1 MSFEFRNGFEK
12 LEEYSVQQVDAEI
25 IVNANECNYNVPY
38 EVHNYVNEL
47 IKDFSFNRYPPMES
61 TEFCKVV
68 AEGTGFNADQVVFGN
83 GSSELLQQAC
93 YIFGGPGKKIAYP
106 SPSFS
111 MYGVYTQLS
120 DSIEAPYSL
129 TREGFIDADKLIAF
143 CKIEKP
149 SLLIICN
156 PNNPTGNYNELSVIE
171 KILKN
176 VECPVITDEAY
187 MEFSKGSGVDPYDVK
202 PLNVVHNNAGSSLA
216 LAQKYSNFLCL
227 RTFSKAY
234 GLASMRIG
242 YGVGHDEII
251 KGMKK
256 VNLPYSINALSLKVG
271 EYVYKHKDLYKDR
284 INTFIDEREKMKI
297 VLEDAGYEVYPSGTN
312 FLLFK
317 PNAKI
322 VKELADTFRK
332 ENPDFKDTTKTS
344 LMLAGKQVFNGFL
357 KHKILV
363 RDFSMHPI
371 LQGCIRLTIGTIS
384 ENKIIA
390 NAAKEVLK

>member
-1 MSFEFRNGFEK
+1 MSFEFRKGFEK
-12 LEEYSVQQVDAEI
+12 LEEYNVQQVDSDI
-25 IVNANECNYNVPY
+25 IVNANECNYNVP
-38 EVHNYVNEL
+38 EKIHEYVNEM

-61 TEFCKVV
+61 TVFCEAIAK
-68 AEGTGFNADQVVFGN
+68 GTGFNSNQVVFGN

-129 TREGFIDADKLIAF
+129 TCDGFIDADKLIAF
-143 CKIEKP
+143 CEVEKP

-156 PNNPTGNYNELSVIE
+156 PNNPTGNYNDLSVIE

-176 VECPVITDEAY
+176 VKCPVITDEAY
-187 MEFSKGSGVDPYDVK
+187 MEFAKDCDDSPKLDSLSTK
-202 PLNVVHNNAGSSLA
+202 EENAKSSLV
-216 LAQKYSNFLCL
+216 LYPKYNNFLCL

-234 GLASMRIG
+234 GLAGMRIG
-242 YGVGHDEII
+242 YGVGADEII
-251 KGMKK
+251 QGMKK
-256 VNLPYSINALSLKVG
+256 VNLPYSINAVSLKVG
-271 EYVYKHKDLYKDR
+271 EYVYKNKNLYNDR
-284 INTFIDEREKMKI
+284 IKLFIVEREKMRK
-297 VLEDAGYEVYPSGTN
+297 VLEAQGFSVYPSKTN

-317 PNAKI
+317 P
-322 VKELADTFRK
+322 KEKLIQSLASAFK
-332 ENPDFKDTTKTS
+332 QENPNFSDNSKTD

-357 KHKILV
+357 KQRILV

-371 LQGCIRLTIGTIS
+371 LQGCLRLSLGTVL
-384 ENKIIA
+384 ENEIIA
-390 NAAKEVLK
+390 KAIKEGLK